1 MAAAGVHDDRG
12 ERDRFPFAASERTP
26 LLYVEPEPIPESES
40 ELATPPPPR
49 KSSTDVD
56 AGARNAIADGDW
68 WAELALLARYSLP
81 LVATYLLQYSH
92 SVITTIAAGRLGA
105 GELAAA
111 SVGMTTMNI
120 VGFAT
125 VEGMATALDT
135 LCAQAVGSG
144 NPRAVG
150 LHVQRMLVLMALSC
164 VPIGAAWLASPSI
177 LARLVRQRSLAD
189 AAGSFLRWSTVGLPG
204 YAAFEAGKRFLQA
217 QGSFR
222 PALLILVLCTPVNA
236 ALTWLLAFRLRM
248 GLAGAAL
255 GAALTNALRPLLL
268 LAYLLLLPAGRRALD
283 ACWGGFARAA
293 LSTDPAAWGP
303 AARLSVAG
311 SAVNLG
317 EWAAFEVV
325 AFSTSYLSTRHLAA
339 QTILTTASIVA
350 WHVPF
355 SVSVAASTRLGHLVG
370 AGSLRA
376 ARRAAALYAAV
387 FLAVGVLDGAVLWS
401 LRDAFARLVSDDA
414 RVRALALQAA
424 AAVAAFQVV
433 DAVICGTNGVLRGL
447 GRQAFAAWLVF
458 AVNYLAAVPLAVWLE
473 LGSPALGINGV
484 WIGIG
489 AGMLLIALVEVVY
502 MKVLRWQDCV
512 DDAKVREEG

>member
-12 ERDRFPFAASERTP
+12 QRDPFAASVSERTP
-26 LLYVEPEPIPESES
+26 LLYVEPEPIPESE
-40 ELATPPPPR
+40 LADTPPPR
-49 KSSTDVD
+49 KSSSSTD
-56 AGARNAIADGDW
+56 ISSTSTSYKDGDW
-68 WAELALLARYSLP
+68 WAELSLLTRYSLP
-81 LVATYLLQYSH
+81 LIATYLLQYSH

-125 VEGMATALDT
+125 IEGMATALDT
-135 LCAQAVGSG
+135 LCAQAFGSG

-150 LHVQRMLVLMALSC
+150 LHVQRMLLLMALAC
-164 VPIGAAWLASPSI
+164 APIAAVWLVSPQI
-177 LARLVRQRSLAD
+177 LRLLVRQRSLAD
-189 AAGSFLRWSTVGLPG
+189 AAGEFLRWSTVGLPG

-217 QGSFR
+217 QGSFG
-222 PALLILVLCTPVNA
+222 PAMLILVLCTPVNA
-236 ALTWLLAFRLRM
+236 ALTWLLAFKLDM

-255 GAALTNALRPLLL
+255 GAALTNLLRPALLL
-268 LAYLLLLPAGRRALD
+268 LYLLLHPAGRA
-283 ACWGGFARAA
+283 ATQKCWAGFARAA
-293 LSTDPAAWGP
+293 LSTRYADWGP
-303 AARLSVAG
+303 VVRLSVAG

-339 QTILTTASIVA
+339 QTILTTASLVA
-350 WHVPF
+350 WHIPF

-376 ARRAAALYAAV
+376 ARRAALLYAGV
-387 FLAVGVLDGAVLWS
+387 FTAVGLADGAALWCF
-401 LRDAFARLVSDDA
+401 RDAVARLVSDDA
-414 RVRALALQAA
+414 HVRDLALQAA
-424 AAVAAFQVV
+424 AAVAAFQVI
-433 DAVICGTNGVLRGL
+433 DSVICGTNGVLRGL

-473 LGSPALGINGV
+473 LGSPAMGINGV

-489 AGMLLIALVEVVY
+489 GGMVVIALVEVVY
-502 MKVLRWQDCV
+502 MKVIRWQDCV
-512 DDAKVREEG
+512 DDAKCREE